1 MGAPFDPHDLEDELR
16 FTFSR
21 SSGPGGQN
29 VNKVETRVTL
39 YFDVENSPT
48 LTMTQKQRIGER
60 LATRISNDGVMRV
73 SSQRHRTRS
82 ANRDAACERFY
93 ELIAW
98 ALRRD
103 KPRRKTRVSKAAKK
117 RRLDDKRRRGDI
129 KRRRSGSDWD

>member
-16 FTFSR
+16 FAFSR

-48 LTMTQKQRIGER
+48 LTMTQKQRIEER
-60 LATRISNDGVMRV
+60 LATRISKDGVMRV
-73 SSQRHRTRS
+73 SSQRHRTRP
-82 ANRDAACERFY
+82 ANQDAARERFF

-98 ALRRD
+98 ALRRE
-103 KPRRKTRVSKAAKK
+103 KPRRKTRVSKSAKK
-117 RRLDDKRRRGDI
+117 RRLDAKRRRGDI